1 MRAPSS
7 FLRALAIG
15 TAPSPSR
22 SQAAVDGLM
31 PHTSRPVTDSFERMR
46 LGVHLIR
53 APSLDAVAQSE
64 LAEQVGDVALG
75 GGLRDQN

>member
-1 MRAPSS
+1 
-7 FLRALAIG
+7 
-15 TAPSPSR
+15 
-22 SQAAVDGLM
+22 
-31 PHTSRPVTDSFERMR
+31 VTDSFERMR